1 MELSTAKR
9 NPPPWEVVYNISKKI
24 NSKAMPLKAF
34 WLGKSHLLCRWSFT
48 ENPEYFHES
57 ILTEEYL
64 KEIAL
69 RSCRHKEKCVVTI
82 TPYDKI
88 IQKQAEI

>member
-48 ENPEYFHES
+48 ENPEYFHDNIFLANFPFS
-57 ILTEEYL
+57 NFLFTKYL
-64 KEIAL
+64 ITL
-69 RSCRHKEKCVVTI
+69 RRNNSSSG
-82 TPYDKI
+82 
-88 IQKQAEI
+88 